1 MGCKGLIMSDLVKK
15 PSYKWGNIIILIGLI
30 VFVLGII
37 LTYVSYTYL
46 TGSTDQDRSCM
57 HCYASG
63 ETIVACISFCLKPRE
78 ETHNKH

>member
-46 TGSTDQDRSCM
+46 TGSTQIGIKYCI
-57 HCYASG
+57 HCYASRG
-63 ETIVACISFCLKPRE
+63 TYCGL
-78 ETHNKH
+78 H

>member
-1 MGCKGLIMSDLVKK
+1 MGK
-15 PSYKWGNIIILIGLI
+15 YIILIGLI

-46 TGSTDQDRSCM
+46 TGSTRSGLNI
-57 HCYASG
+57 ASIAMLLG
-63 ETIVACISFCLKPRE
+63 ELIVACISFCLKPRE